1 MKRRQPPRT
10 KRAAPRSRGP
20 RRQTRSPRG
29 LPIGLTLYYY
39 PRTRRLIPALYD
51 PELERLVRRG
61 LAKARELLARRGST
75 AILKCVLVT
84 LPHGEAFWLG
94 ENDRGQ
100 GQNHGPGRGREMKNR
115 DKLR

>member
-1 MKRRQPPRT
+1 MKRRMPRRT
-10 KRAAPRSRGP
+10 KPAAPRPRGHQ
-20 RRQTRSPRG
+20 RQTRSGGG

-39 PRTRRLIPALYD
+39 PRTQRLTPTLSD

-84 LPHGEAFWLG
+84 IPHGEAFWLG
-94 ENDRGQ
+94 EE
-100 GQNHGPGRGREMKNR
+100 H
-115 DKLR
+115 